1 MSFLIGLLFPSLNN
15 AIHSFVFL
23 LFGSLTLVSVVAVYL
38 FFPETK
44 GKNSQEVQ
52 AEIMGWTMEEAAQKI
67 NKKK

>member
-15 AIHSFVFL
+15 ALHSFVFL

-52 AEIMGWTMEEAAQKI
+52 AEIMGWTMDEAAQKI